1 MVAHSYTVAFEGTE
15 AREVDVQCA
24 LSGGLPAFQ
33 VVGLPD
39 KAVAESRERV
49 RAALSG
55 LGLSLPSRRIVINL
69 APADLPKAGSHFDL
83 PIALS
88 LLAAMEVIP
97 ADECARYVAMGELT
111 LDARLNPV
119 VGALPAAVAAASLE
133 KGLICPAQSGP
144 EAALV
149 GELEILAPP
158 CLLSLLNHFSGK
170 APLTPPE
177 PARPEDAP
185 PGRVDLAQVKG
196 HEMARRALEVA
207 AAGGHNLIMVG
218 PPGAG
223 KSMLAKCLPGLL
235 PPLSAR
241 EALEVSMIA
250 SVAGDLRSGK
260 VSRQRPF
267 RDPAP
272 GASHAALTGGG
283 RGALPGEVSRAHNG
297 VLFLDE
303 LPEFSSR
310 VLESLRQPLETG
322 EVTVARADAHVT
334 YPARVQ
340 LVAAMNPCRC
350 GWLSDAARACG
361 RAPNCARDYQA
372 RISGPLL
379 DRIDIRLDLPLVSI
393 AEMAAA
399 PTGEASAV
407 VARRVARARA
417 RQVARYG
424 PAGPRCNAEAGP
436 QYLEDV
442 SELPEPARA
451 LLQLAADKLNL
462 TGRGVTRVMRVAR
475 TIADLAGEERIARGH
490 LAEALSYR
498 QSIGAR

>member
-1 MVAHSYTVAFEGTE
+1 MVSHSYTVSFDGTD

-24 LSGGLPAFQ
+24 LSGGLPAFHI
-33 VVGLPD
+33 VGLPD

-55 LGLSLPSRRIVINL
+55 LGLSLPARRIVINL
-69 APADLPKAGSHFDL
+69 APADQPKIGAHFDL

-97 ADECARYVAMGELT
+97 PEECARYVAIGELT

-119 VGALPAAVAAASLE
+119 AGALPAAVTAASLE
-133 KGLICPAQSGP
+133 KGLICPAASGP

-149 GELEILAPP
+149 GEVEILAPP
-158 CLLSLLNHFSGK
+158 CLLTLLNHFSGK
-170 APLTPPE
+170 APLPP
-177 PARPEDAP
+177 PQPAP
-185 PGRVDLAQVKG
+185 PGESPAHLGELAFVKG
-196 HEMARRALEVA
+196 HETAKRAMEVA
-207 AAGGHNLIMVG
+207 AAGGHNVLMVG

-223 KSMLAKCLPGLL
+223 KSLLARCLPGLL

-250 SVAGDLRSGK
+250 SVAGELRGGQ
-260 VSRQRPF
+260 VSRRRPF
-267 RDPAP
+267 RDPMP
-272 GASHAALTGGG
+272 GVSLAAMIGGG
-283 RGALPGEVSRAHNG
+283 RRALPGEVSRAHNG

-303 LPEFSSR
+303 LPSFSAR

-322 EVTVARADAHVT
+322 EVMVARAEAHVT

-340 LVAAMNPCRC
+340 LVAAMNPCTC
-350 GWLSDAARACG
+350 GWLGDANRACG

-379 DRIDIRLDLPLVSI
+379 DRIDIRLELPLASI
-393 AEMAAA
+393 GDQLAA
-399 PTGEASAV
+399 PDGESTAV
-407 VARRVARARA
+407 VARRVARARS

-424 PAGPRCNAEAGP
+424 AAGPRCNAEAG
-436 QYLEDV
+436 QAHLQDASTLASAARDLLE
-442 SELPEPARA
+442 LAHAR
-451 LLQLAADKLNL
+451 LHL
-462 TGRGVTRVMRVAR
+462 TGRGLVRVMRVAR
-475 TIADLAGEERIARGH
+475 TIADLAGEEEIGRGH
-490 LAEALSYR
+490 LAEAIGYR
-498 QSIGAR
+498 QTVLPR